1 MKTQQANAFQ
11 RKQYFHFNTQLK
23 DKLDKALLEIERK
36 QKEKDDKRT
45 EQLIQQIH
53 YAFTHK

>member
-1 MKTQQANAFQ
+1 MKIKE
-11 RKQYFHFNTQLK
+11 RYFHFNTQLK
-23 DKLDKALLEIERK
+23 DKLECQELVDQVQQRK